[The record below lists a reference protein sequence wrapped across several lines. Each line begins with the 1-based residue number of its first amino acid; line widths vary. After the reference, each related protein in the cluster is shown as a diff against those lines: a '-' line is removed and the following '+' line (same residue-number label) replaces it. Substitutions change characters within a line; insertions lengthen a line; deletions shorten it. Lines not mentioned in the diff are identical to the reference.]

1 MSHCGCS
8 NSQKKAHTYGFTY
21 SFSQAMIY
29 FAYAACYRFGAWLI
43 QVNRMDVE
51 GVFL

>member
-1 MSHCGCS
+1 
-8 NSQKKAHTYGFTY
+8 
-21 SFSQAMIY
+21 MIY

-43 QVNRMDVE
+43 EVGRMDVE

>member
-1 MSHCGCS
+1 MCR
-8 NSQKKAHTYGFTY
+8 NSQKKAHIYGLTY

-29 FAYAACYRFGAWLI
+29 FAYAACFRFGAWLI
-43 QVNRMDVE
+43 EAGRMDVE